1 VQAIRLALLAALLT
15 LPLAATAA
23 GAANPPAAPPAGAG
37 APAKTAP
44 NGASTTVPDTDVDA
58 EEALDESL
66 KRFGYL
72 TGLARGCVVDEQ
84 RPKLEREALELATVI
99 ARLFGTDRAF
109 LYSSSFGYGTAMK
122 TAIEDCAEVVKQYD
136 QRVERF
142 RAGRGEQR

>member
-1 VQAIRLALLAALLT
+1 VHATRPALLAALLA
-15 LPLAATAA
+15 L
-23 GAANPPAAPPAGAG
+23 PPAAEPASRTAASPAAAGVAAEAAPGA
-37 APAKTAP
+37 AT
-44 NGASTTVPDTDVDA
+44 NSDVDA

-84 RPKLEREALELATVI
+84 RPKLEREALDLATVI

-122 TAIEDCAEVVKQYD
+122 TEIEDCAKVLKQYD
-136 QRVERF
+136 ERVERF